1 MNGADDEDTILDG
14 SRLSEALLLA
24 GHYREARSFLAQL
37 TRVAGRILG
46 SEHSRTLD
54 LRLTYAI
61 SLYVDD
67 SSRVDEALA
76 ILEDVHQTT
85 RRVFGDAH
93 PRTRGVQQ
101 AISEARECQ
110 ADAVS

>member
-1 MNGADDEDTILDG
+1 LQVLD
-14 SRLSEALLLA
+14 
-24 GHYREARSFLAQL
+24 
-37 TRVAGRILG
+37 VA
-46 SEHSRTLD
+46 SQAVAVALD
-54 LRLTYAI
+54 LRVSYAI
-61 SLYVDD
+61 SLYHDD
-67 SSRVDEALA
+67 VSRLNEALA

-110 ADAVS
+110 ADAAGASS

>member
-1 MNGADDEDTILDG
+1 MD
-14 SRLSEALLLA
+14 ALA
-24 GHYREARSFLAQL
+24 F
-37 TRVAGRILG
+37 RV
-46 SEHSRTLD
+46 H
-54 LRLTYAI
+54 YAI
-61 SLYVDD
+61 SLYNDG
-67 SSRVDEALA
+67 SSRLDEALA

-110 ADAVS
+110 ADAAGASS